1 MNYSIIHVAL
11 AYAAGTVLGAKIPIS
26 PPLEN
31 LYVTAAI
38 VAGLSVLLGRRYRV
52 LLRGLLVAI
61 ALLGFLRA
69 QSVKL
74 PEAFLYRRAPYL
86 KELTGTIASYP
97 ELAEGY
103 TAFELA
109 PDHLPGKIRV
119 TCFWND
125 TESTRLFYGDR
136 LFLTGKTQIP
146 ERFAD
151 FDYRAY
157 LAQCGVFATLA
168 VDGEKGVERMGSGGH
183 SLMRWGDRL
192 RQHLI
197 AQLYHTLSPEEAGLI
212 SSLLFGE
219 RAALEPTLEGVFQRT
234 GLMHLLAV
242 SGLHL
247 GVFLAGF
254 WMLLRWSGL
263 RPALVY
269 PLIGLFVLCALWVV
283 GPRVS
288 LVRAALLFAFLG
300 FGSVLA
306 DLGVIFR
313 RWVQPLHG
321 LAAAALVILVVRP
334 GATFDVGFQLS
345 FAATAGILIVLHR
358 SFSGWNWMSGWTRGG
373 VRRRILRYPLTLLI
387 VSAAAQMGALPFI
400 LYHFAVFHPY
410 ILFANLV
417 AVPLVT
423 GVLWMALLVLIFFCT
438 PCTGFMVT
446 LLQYALRLLIDFVEW
461 LGAMPG
467 CQLDAPPWMGIWV
480 GGMVGYGV
488 AAVFILTRLR
498 RAPGSGYRSRRLHDG
513 LERSLDWGGTGDNDR
528 AGSVRLRR

>member
-1 MNYSIIHVAL
+1 MNYSIIHIAL
-11 AYAAGTVLGAKIPIS
+11 AYAVGTVLGSKIPAS
-26 PPLEN
+26 PSLEN

-38 VAGLSVLLGRRYRV
+38 IAGLAVLLGRRYRV

-74 PEAFLYRRAPYL
+74 TEACLYRRAPNL
-86 KELTGTIASYP
+86 KEITGTNVSYP
-97 ELAEGY
+97 ELAGDY
-103 TAFELA
+103 TAFEFT

-119 TCFWND
+119 TCFWD
-125 TESTRLFYGDR
+125 EEKRQQLLYGDC
-136 LFLTGKTQIP
+136 LYLIGEVQVP
-146 ERFAD
+146 VRFPD

-157 LAQCGVFATLA
+157 LARCGVFATMTVA
-168 VDGEKGVERMGSGGH
+168 GKKDVERIGSGGH
-183 SLMRWGDRL
+183 SWLRWGDRL
-192 RQHLI
+192 RQQLI
-197 AQLYHTLSPEEAGLI
+197 AQLYNTLTPQEAGLI

-219 RAALEPTLEGVFQRT
+219 RAALDPELEAAFQRT

-254 WMLLRWSGL
+254 WALLRWSGL

-269 PLIGLFVLCALWVV
+269 PLIGLFVLCALWIV

-306 DLGVIFR
+306 DLGVILR
-313 RWVQPLHG
+313 RWVHSLRG
-321 LAAAALVILVVRP
+321 LAAAALVILAVRP
-334 GATFDVGFQLS
+334 GATSDVGFQLS
-345 FAATAGILIVLHR
+345 FAATGAILLVLHR
-358 SFSGWNWMSGWTRGG
+358 SSSVWNWMTGWTGG
-373 VRRRILRYPLTLLI
+373 GGQRRILRYPLTLLI
-387 VSAAAQMGALPFI
+387 VSAAAQAGALPFI

-423 GVLWMALLVLIFFCT
+423 GALWMALLVLILSCT
-438 PCTGFMVT
+438 PCAGFMVT
-446 LLQYALRLLIDFVEW
+446 LLQYALGLLIDFVEW
-461 LGAMPG
+461 LNAMPG
-467 CQLDAPPWMGIWV
+467 CQLDAPPWMGIWL
-480 GGMVGYGV
+480 GGMVCYSV
-488 AAVFILTRLR
+488 AAAFILTRLR
-498 RAPGSGYRSRRLHDG
+498 RAPES
-513 LERSLDWGGTGDNDR
+513 
-528 AGSVRLRR
+528 